1 MSSFLSKAFQSF
13 KMTAF
18 WNKTAIPRETRDRAR
33 WIRIHCPFPK
43 GSSAGRSLPA
53 SFDWNWVWPERIR
66 NQRSR
71 RRCPFTFLPLQ
82 AKSASLETARASSA
96 VGVYCPGEGC
106 SAVVTSVPQAGSP
119 QLGHARQ
126 VAEANPGPAWPA
138 PSLVRQ
144 PGASATYG
152 SRNRNT
158 QHRVPRNRD
167 ALFSQN
173 QEEIRERDV
182 MQSYQE
188 RHSAPCCYMDE
199 PLKAWCAVK

>member
-1 MSSFLSKAFQSF
+1 MDPHSL
-13 KMTAF
+13 
-18 WNKTAIPRETRDRAR
+18 
-33 WIRIHCPFPK
+33 PFPQRLLCRPFPSRLLWLK
-43 GSSAGRSLPA
+43 LSLTREDQEPKISKEVSFRLLADSS
-53 SFDWNWVWPERIR
+53 
-66 NQRSR
+66 
-71 RRCPFTFLPLQ
+71 PLQ

-106 SAVVTSVPQAGSP
+106 SAVVTRVPQAGSP
-119 QLGHARQ
+119 QLGRARQ
-126 VAEANPGPAWPA
+126 AAEANPGPAWPA

-152 SRNRNT
+152 SRNQNT
-158 QHRVPRNRD
+158 QHRMPRNRD

-173 QEEIRERDV
+173 QEEIRERDT